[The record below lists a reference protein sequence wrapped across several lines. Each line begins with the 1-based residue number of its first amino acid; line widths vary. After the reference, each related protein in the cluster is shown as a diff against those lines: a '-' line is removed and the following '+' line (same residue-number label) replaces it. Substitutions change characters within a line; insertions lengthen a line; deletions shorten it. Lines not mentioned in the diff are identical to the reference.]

1 MNFYFLPNMDEL
13 KSHRWIL
20 QKEKS
25 NHLQEIKHSTDPDSD
40 DHNVRTDGEFK
51 ITMIKMLKDLVE

>member
-1 MNFYFLPNMDEL
+1 MDEL